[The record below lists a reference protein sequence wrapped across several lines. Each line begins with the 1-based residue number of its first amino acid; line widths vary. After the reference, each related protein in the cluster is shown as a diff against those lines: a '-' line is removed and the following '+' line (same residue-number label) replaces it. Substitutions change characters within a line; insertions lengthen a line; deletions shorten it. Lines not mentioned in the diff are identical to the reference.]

1 MKEMEQKLIEEME
14 LKLNELF
21 RKLLRK
27 CEGVA
32 YVRISDIEEIDI
44 PIRMHNEEEFAMLK
58 ESIKTN
64 GILQPLILIE
74 KKKRDGFILVDG
86 RGRLKAAKELGLKEV
101 PALIYSYHEEYDDE
115 SRKEEARYLALM
127 LNAF

>member
-44 PIRMHNEEEFAMLK
+44 PIRMHNEEEFARLK
-58 ESIKTN
+58 EHIKIE
-64 GILQPLILIE
+64 GVMFPLMA
-74 KKKRDGFILVDG
+74 
-86 RGRLKAAKELGLKEV
+86 LKNKNFL
-101 PALIYSYHEEYDDE
+101 
-115 SRKEEARYLALM
+115 RR
-127 LNAF
+127 